1 MALVWH
7 ARRIAM
13 RVGLATALAGS
24 MLAAP
29 IAVSAADGCT
39 ATATGSICFTE
50 DTFTTPFQLPYG
62 VSCDGFT
69 VKVFLTRERQS
80 KSVYD
85 ANGALV
91 QVTRH
96 VTFSGNLFNSVTG
109 ASVPHE
115 GHFTITDDILA
126 GTSTITGML
135 SRTVVD
141 GEGLVWRNIG
151 RVVLRLGTPN
161 VLFEAGDFG
170 TYAVIGGDASAAAEL
185 CAALG

>member
-7 ARRIAM
+7 ARRVAM
-13 RVGLATALAGS
+13 RVGLAAALAGS
-24 MLAAP
+24 ILAAP
-29 IAVSAADGCT
+29 IAVNAADGCT
-39 ATATGSICFTE
+39 STATGSICFTQ

-80 KSVYD
+80 KAVYD
-85 ANGALV
+85 TNGALV

-115 GHFTITDDILA
+115 GHFTITDDIAA

-141 GEGLVWRNIG
+141 GEGLIWRNIG

-170 TYAVIGGDASAAAEL
+170 TYAVIAGDTSAAAGL
-185 CAALG
+185 CEALS